1 MKNTLNHAVITGG
14 GSGIG
19 LAIAKA
25 FDNRGIKTSI
35 IGRHME
41 RLQDAAATLQHATPF
56 QLDITE
62 PGNVM
67 SVVALIEQQQ
77 GPIDILVN
85 NAGAA
90 KTAPFQKMSYEN
102 WQKMISVNLNGT
114 FLMTQN
120 VLMTMAQRGHGR
132 IINIA
137 STAGL
142 KGYGYTSAYCA
153 AKHGVIGLTK
163 ALALEL
169 AQTKITVNAVCPGF
183 TDTDIVEEAI
193 TNITQK
199 TGRSKEEAL
208 GELVKHNPQKRL
220 IQPEEV
226 AETVLWL
233 CHSHSESI
241 TGQSIAVAGGEIM

>member
-1 MKNTLNHAVITGG
+1 MTNTQKHAVITGG

-25 FDNRGIKTSI
+25 FDQEGIKTSI

-41 RLQDAAATLQHATPF
+41 RLQEAAATMKHSNPY
-56 QLDITE
+56 QLDVTE

-90 KTAPFQKMSYEN
+90 STAPFQKMSYDR
-102 WQKMISVNLNGT
+102 WQKMINVNLNGT

-120 VLMTMAQRGHGR
+120 VLMTMAQRGVGR

-142 KGYGYTSAYCA
+142 KGYGYSSAYCA

-169 AQTKITVNAVCPGF
+169 ARTKITVNAICPGF
-183 TDTDIVEEAI
+183 TDTDIVEDAI
-193 TNITQK
+193 DNIVKK
-199 TGRSKEEAL
+199 TDRSREEAL
-208 GELVKHNPQKRL
+208 GELVKYNPQKRL
-220 IQPEEV
+220 IQPKEV

-233 CHSHSESI
+233 CSPQSRSI